1 MSTGWVLFPGP
12 SSHRSGLFDNITAFA
27 AFRKGHLMILG
38 KLTAGAL
45 LSSLFLTLIGCASA
59 VDMQDLQARV
69 DANSMQIKKLAR
81 PAGGGSQDNGQL
93 ADIENRLDQQKARIA
108 TLRGRLDVIDHRL
121 DQLMER
127 IDQQDS
133 KIKSL
138 GTAPVASASPST
150 QGLAPTVPPPAPSPV
165 PGAGT
170 PPPVSSSSSGAALS
184 AVPLYRQAMND
195 YQQGHYD
202 LSKKE
207 FAQVVSQFPN
217 SHLASSAEFW
227 VGQSDFNMKNYD
239 QAIIGFKT
247 VIQKYPDSPKR
258 AVAYFKMARAYEYL
272 GKKKLAIHNYR
283 RVLELFPLDR
293 QLDELAKRRLSRLE

>member
-1 MSTGWVLFPGP
+1 
-12 SSHRSGLFDNITAFA
+12 
-27 AFRKGHLMILG
+27 MILG
-38 KLTAGAL
+38 KLTSGVL
-45 LSSLFLTLIGCASA
+45 LSSLFFTLIGCASTL
-59 VDMQDLQARV
+59 DMEDLQARV
-69 DANSMQIKKLAR
+69 DANTMQIKKLSH
-81 PAGGGSQDNGQL
+81 PVSGGGVSQSDAQM

-133 KIKSL
+133 KTKTM
-138 GTAPVASASPST
+138 GTAP
-150 QGLAPTVPPPAPSPV
+150 LPAPSV
-165 PGAGT
+165 PT
-170 PPPVSSSSSGAALS
+170 SGVPLS
-184 AVPLYRQAMND
+184 APPQQGAISSPGTALPLSPVEAGLSPEAVYRQAMND

-207 FAQVVSQFPN
+207 FSQVTAQFPT
-217 SHLASSAEFW
+217 SHLSSSAAFW

-239 QAIIGFKT
+239 QSVIEFRT
-247 VIQKYPDSPKR
+247 VIQKYPESPKR
-258 AVAYFKMARAYEYL
+258 AVAYFKMARAYELL